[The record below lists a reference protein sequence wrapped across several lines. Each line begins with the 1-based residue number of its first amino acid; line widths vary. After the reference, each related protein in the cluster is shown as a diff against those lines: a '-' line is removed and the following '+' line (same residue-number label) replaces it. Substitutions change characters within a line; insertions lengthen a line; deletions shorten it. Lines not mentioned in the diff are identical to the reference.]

1 MCSARYDDEVIVAPR
16 GVRSQGRL
24 TVPMDARGI
33 VMSARIGDGTRH
45 DLAGPELGHAGL
57 ATLRFALLSDQ
68 ELRDDDHDADLEL
81 LTIRFLA
88 VTRWVRRLPAS
99 VGLPVGYL
107 AAGTAGVA
115 ALWAASE
122 DAEIG
127 AVVARDSRPE
137 LAHTRLEA
145 VLAPTLLVVGTGD
158 PELRLQNERSV
169 RRLRCEHRIAVVP
182 ENASRDGDEQG
193 DAGDRLA
200 WEWFADH
207 LGRAPAAGASTV

>member
-16 GVRSQGRL
+16 GVPSQGRL
-24 TVPMDARGI
+24 TVPTDARGI
-33 VMSARIGDGTRH
+33 VISARIGNGTRR
-45 DLAGPELGHAGL
+45 DRPGLELRDVRL
-57 ATLRFALLSDQ
+57 ATLRFELLSDE
-68 ELRDDDHDADLEL
+68 ELGDDHHNGDVEL
-81 LTIRFLA
+81 LATRFLA
-88 VTRWVRRLPAS
+88 VTRWVRRLPVSA
-99 VGLPVGYL
+99 GLPVGYL

-137 LAHTRLEA
+137 LARTRLPA
-145 VLAPTLLVVGTGD
+145 VLAPTLLVVGGGD
-158 PELRLQNERSV
+158 QEVRLQNERSG
-169 RRLRCEHRIAVVP
+169 RRLRCEHRIAVIP
-182 ENASRDGDEQG
+182 ENASREGREQS